1 MAALER
7 VGMADRFGHRP
18 SGHLGGPA
26 DVSNEMILKRFADK
40 MPNTNLWHFAF
51 RTFGWG
57 LPPAVT
63 TADMFSPL

>member
-1 MAALER
+1 
-7 VGMADRFGHRP
+7 
-18 SGHLGGPA
+18 
-26 DVSNEMILKRFADK
+26 MILKRFADK